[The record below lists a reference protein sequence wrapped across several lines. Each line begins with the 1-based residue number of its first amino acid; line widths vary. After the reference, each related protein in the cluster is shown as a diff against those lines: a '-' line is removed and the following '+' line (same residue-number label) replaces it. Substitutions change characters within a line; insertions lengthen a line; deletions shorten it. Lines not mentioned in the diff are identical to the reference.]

1 MKKNMLLFSVIFLVF
16 VVQGAAQDQL
26 KSSGKVVDSPDV
38 PRISAHEAYKKYKAG
53 KALLIHAGG
62 EAFERRHIFGAFHV
76 IHQGV
81 LNGSMRLPNL
91 PKDGVEIY
99 TYCY

>member
-1 MKKNMLLFSVIFLVF
+1 MKKNMLLISVIFLVF
-16 VVQGAAQDQL
+16 VVQGTAQSQ
-26 KSSGKVVDSPDV
+26 SSSKVVDSPDV

-53 KALLIHAGG
+53 KAVLIHAGG
-62 EAFERRHIFGAFHV
+62 EAFERRHIFGAFHA
-76 IHQGV
+76 IYQGV
-81 LNGSMRLPNL
+81 LNGSMKLPNL